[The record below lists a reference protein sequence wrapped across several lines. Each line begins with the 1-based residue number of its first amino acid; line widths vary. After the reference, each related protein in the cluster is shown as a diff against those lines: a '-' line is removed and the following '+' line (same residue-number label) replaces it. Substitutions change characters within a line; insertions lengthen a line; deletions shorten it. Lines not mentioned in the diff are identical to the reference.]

1 MSTTPGRLRA
11 SDRSIDLEENA
22 RLLRAALQPA
32 DRRGRASSE
41 NKIGAGGGGVG
52 GTCEGG
58 KQDASKNPP
67 TVSGLITG
75 GKNSRDNEVTIWRD
89 KLL

>member
-41 NKIGAGGGGVG
+41 NKIGAGGGE
-52 GTCEGG
+52 TCEGG